1 MRTDQLI
8 DSLAEGLKTARCIH
22 IPRTLGIAIAIGL
35 ATAFGEML
43 LLIGPH
49 QTLDARGLI
58 CFFIQLVFVLS
69 LVGIAAVFLLRSI
82 HPGAEV
88 HGVPALA
95 SFPVGAIMAFA
106 AVALAFTHRFISGGM
121 TIDKSPLACIFY
133 IPLFTI
139 VPFATVVW
147 ALSAGAPTHL
157 ARAGAAAGLVAG
169 ALGASACALPCA
181 DKLYVG
187 IAFSHGL
194 AIEICAVFGGK
205 LGLRLLRW

>member
-8 DSLAEGLKTARCIH
+8 DSLAEGLKPARCIH
-22 IPRTLGIAIAIGL
+22 ISRTLGIAIAIGL
-35 ATAFGEML
+35 AAAFGEML

-69 LVGIAAVFLLRSI
+69 LVGIAAVFLLRSV
-82 HPGAEV
+82 HPGAEI

-147 ALSAGAPTHL
+147 ALRAGAPIHL
-157 ARAGAAAGLVAG
+157 ARAGARRSRCRSAGCICMCAALCG
-169 ALGASACALPCA
+169 
-181 DKLYVG
+181 
-187 IAFSHGL
+187 
-194 AIEICAVFGGK
+194 
-205 LGLRLLRW
+205 